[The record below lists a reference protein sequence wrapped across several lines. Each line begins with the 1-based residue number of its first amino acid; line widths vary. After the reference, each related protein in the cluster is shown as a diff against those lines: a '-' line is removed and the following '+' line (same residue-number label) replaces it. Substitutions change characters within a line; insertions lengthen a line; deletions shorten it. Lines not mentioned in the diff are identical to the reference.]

1 MPGSFLK
8 NTLIY
13 LNFILLLFSLSA
25 WAADFNFNN
34 VNEADLK
41 KIIGDFSG
49 NFVHTSV
56 SGASSLGRVFGFELG
71 LAGGISTTPGLNSLI
86 KEANPLADDAH
97 LIHGGIVAQISIP
110 FGLTF
115 EGSAIPSVGNDTMK
129 ITTTNFGLRWTMTD
143 TVFNLPF
150 SLALKAHT
158 SRTSLR
164 FATVINNSS
173 TANLPVDSKLELA
186 SSSTGLALVVSK
198 ELLIFEP
205 YFGIGMLKS
214 SGEFRIVGSGNIFDS
229 TLTSEQS
236 ANASTS
242 GIHFFGG
249 TEVKL
254 FFLKAGLEY
263 SKMIDVTRV
272 TGKLAL
278 SF

>member
-1 MPGSFLK
+1 MPGSVLK

-13 LNFILLLFSLSA
+13 LNFVLVLFSFSA
-25 WAADFNFNN
+25 GASDFNFNN

-86 KEANPLADDAH
+86 KKSDPSAEDAH
-97 LIHGGIVAQISIP
+97 LIHGGIIAQVSVP

-115 EGSAIPSVGNDTMK
+115 EGSAIPSIGNDTMK
-129 ITTTNFGLRWTMTD
+129 ITTTNLGFRWTMTD
-143 TVFNLPF
+143 TIFNLPF

-173 TANLPVDSKLELA
+173 TANLPIDSKLELA
-186 SSSTGLALVVSK
+186 SSSNGLALVLSK

-205 YFGIGMLKS
+205 YFGIGVLKS
-214 SGEFRIVGSGNIFDS
+214 SGEFRILGSGNIFDS
-229 TLTSEQS
+229 SLTTEQA
-236 ANASTS
+236 ANASTG

-249 TEVKL
+249 AEVKL

-263 SKMIDVTRV
+263 SKTIDVTRV

>member
-1 MPGSFLK
+1 MPGSVLK
-8 NTLIY
+8 NALIY
-13 LNFILLLFSLSA
+13 LNFVLCLFNFSA
-25 WAADFNFNN
+25 GASDFNFNN

-56 SGASSLGRVFGFELG
+56 SGASSLGSLFGFELG

-86 KEANPLADDAH
+86 KKSDPLAEDAR
-97 LIHGGIVAQISIP
+97 LIHGGIVAQISVP

-115 EGSAIPSVGNDTMK
+115 EGSAIPSLGNETMK

-143 TVFNLPF
+143 TIFNLPF

-186 SSSTGLALVVSK
+186 SSSNGLALVLSK

-205 YFGIGMLKS
+205 YLGIGVLKS
-214 SGEFRIVGSGNIFDS
+214 SGEFRILGSGNIFDS
-229 TLTSEQS
+229 SLTTEQS
-236 ANASTS
+236 ASASTS

-249 TEVKL
+249 AEVKL

-263 SKMIDVTRV
+263 SKTIDVSRV